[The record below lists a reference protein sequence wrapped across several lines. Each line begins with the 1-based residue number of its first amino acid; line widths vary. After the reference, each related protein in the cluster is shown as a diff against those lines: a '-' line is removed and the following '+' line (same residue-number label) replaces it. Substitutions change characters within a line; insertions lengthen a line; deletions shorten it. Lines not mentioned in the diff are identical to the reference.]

1 MGGVKVPRCRIE
13 GGRWRTEEMLNFG
26 AVFVSSLLVKVIVPV
41 SDGWPPPWA
50 WKIVE
55 GVVIM

>member
-1 MGGVKVPRCRIE
+1 MGGVKVPRWRIE
-13 GGRWRTEEMLNFG
+13 GDRCRTEVMLNVG
-26 AVFVSSLLVKVIVPV
+26 AVVVFSLVFRVIVPV

-55 GVVIM
+55 GVVMM